1 MSTPNLISPTELF
14 NNFSKVTNLNI
25 SEYNIKSTNE
35 GLVGSLKVLL
45 PKGKGFFY
53 WEIKE
58 PLVYLNVLFEGEK
71 YTDLYLCVN
80 MNLKEWETLFKKS
93 LTTYLPCT

>member
-1 MSTPNLISPTELF
+1 MSAPNSISPTEIF

-25 SEYNIKSTNE
+25 SKYNIKSTDE
-35 GLVGSLKVLL
+35 GLVGSLEVLL
-45 PKGKGFFY
+45 FKGSFY

-58 PLVYLNVLFEGEK
+58 PLVYLNVLFEEKK

-80 MNLKEWETLFKKS
+80 MTLEEWLNLFKKS